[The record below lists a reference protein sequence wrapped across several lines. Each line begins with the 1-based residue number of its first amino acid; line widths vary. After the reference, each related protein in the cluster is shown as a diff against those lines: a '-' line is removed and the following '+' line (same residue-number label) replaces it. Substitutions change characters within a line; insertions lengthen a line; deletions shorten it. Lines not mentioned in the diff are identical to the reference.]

1 MSNSVSSSDIT
12 IPIPQPLNYI
22 LTQPLTEK
30 EERAQVSAYLVQSRE
45 CRRSISK
52 SAFLTLLRI
61 WLRTRAIGR
70 PGAKI
75 DGLMTYWNDMSVD
88 DVFNKAMATAR
99 LEIQDL
105 RRGRI
110 AKLSQFTATVVE
122 YILDRETY
130 PEVWPLDRKALD
142 AETWETLD
150 RFKPPYMY
158 KGCEYSA
165 EECAEIHEEMSLG
178 QIVSEI
184 TRARAVF
191 TKILKRLSPE
201 ALAEID
207 MHAEE
212 HVREEFTLDD
222 AFVRY
227 ERLGRAKKV

>member
-22 LTQPLTEK
+22 LSQPLTEK
-30 EERAQVSAYLVQSRE
+30 EQREQVGAYLAQSRE
-45 CRRSISK
+45 CRKSISP
-52 SAFLTLLRI
+52 SAFRTILRI
-61 WLRTRAIGR
+61 WLRTRALGK
-70 PGAKI
+70 PGADM
-75 DGLMTYWNDMSVD
+75 DGLRTYWNDMSVD

-142 AETWETLD
+142 AETRETLA

-184 TRARAVF
+184 ARAREVF
-191 TKILKRLSPE
+191 TKILKRLSPA

-207 MHAEE
+207 KHAEE
-212 HVREEFTLDD
+212 HVREEFTIQD

-227 ERLGRAKKV
+227 ERLGLAKKV

>member
-1 MSNSVSSSDIT
+1 M
-12 IPIPQPLNYI
+12 
-22 LTQPLTEK
+22 
-30 EERAQVSAYLVQSRE
+30 
-45 CRRSISK
+45 
-52 SAFLTLLRI
+52 
-61 WLRTRAIGR
+61 
-70 PGAKI
+70 
-75 DGLMTYWNDMSVD
+75 DGLRTYWNDMSVD

-110 AKLSQFTATVVE
+110 TTLSQFTATVVE

-130 PEVWPLDRKALD
+130 PEVWPLDRKVLD
-142 AETWETLD
+142 AETHKTLD

-184 TRARAVF
+184 ARAREVF
-191 TKILKRLSPE
+191 TKILKHLSPA

-207 MHAEE
+207 KHAEE
-212 HVREEFTLDD
+212 YVREEFTIQD
-222 AFVRY
+222 AFERY
-227 ERLGRAKKV
+227 ERLGLAKKV